1 MRQVPPRAVRLFP
14 FAQSCDPVPR
24 PLGLSG
30 EVVYTCFSFRVLG
43 KNGPG
48 TVFLGGVSRW

>member
-14 FAQSCDPVPR
+14 FAQSCDPVPW

-30 EVVYTCFSFRVLG
+30 EVVYTCFWFRVLG